1 MTTQDNSNI
10 NIISMSDIKT
20 AYEWCVEYNIRPL
33 DLNEWLG
40 GYFYY
45 SNEVSFF
52 EELITRGKFLESIS
66 KCTVKPNSQ
75 PRKTEP
81 YLEYRMYGLVPY
93 NISSIQSSIQYG
105 HAVQE
110 YNNLMIDGKSD
121 MSSVIFD
128 SKIIESNIV
137 SYNKWR
143 KHDKTF
149 IILNGGTT
157 NESVGDKWYGSI
169 QQYRNTLYE
178 NSILFSEF
186 YEPDLNDTLTAVVF
200 LVDER
205 VFNKTMYP
213 NFEKETLPWS
223 KTKPSEKKLKE
234 LEERN
239 AINYENWVDKIG
251 GQKNVFLREFLSKFK
266 LAN

>member
-1 MTTQDNSNI
+1 MVE
-10 NIISMSDIKT
+10 IKT
-20 AYEWCVEYNIRPL
+20 PYEWCVEYNIRPL
-33 DLNEWLG
+33 DLNEWPQKWLG
-40 GYFYY
+40 SKEKHFY
-45 SNEVSFF
+45 EMPAVFK
-52 EELITRGKFLESIS
+52 EEFLEWIS

-75 PRKTEP
+75 PRKSEA

-93 NISSIQSSIQYG
+93 NISSIQSAIQYG

-110 YNNLMIDGKSD
+110 YNNLMLDGESN
-121 MSSVIFD
+121 MRNFNFGIELS
-128 SKIIESNIV
+128 ESNIIGFD
-137 SYNKWR
+137 KWR
-143 KHDKTF
+143 KIDKTF

-157 NESVGDKWYGSI
+157 NDSIDSSLYGSL
-169 QQYRNTLYE
+169 QKSRDTLYE
-178 NSILFSEF
+178 NGIFFSEF
-186 YEPDLNDTLTAVVF
+186 YEPDLNNALTAVVF

-223 KTKPSEKKLKE
+223 RTKPSENKLKE

-239 AINYENWVDKIG
+239 AINYEKWVEKIG
-251 GQKNVFLREFLSKFK
+251 GPKNAFLREFLSNFK

>member
-1 MTTQDNSNI
+1 MEET
-10 NIISMSDIKT
+10 KT
-20 AYEWCVEYNIRPL
+20 PYEWCVEYNIRPL
-33 DLNEWLG
+33 DLNEWPKEWCG
-40 GYFYY
+40 
-45 SNEVSFF
+45 SKERHFF
-52 EELITRGKFLESIS
+52 EVNFIDRGEFLEWIS

-75 PRKTEP
+75 PRKSEA

-93 NISSIQSSIQYG
+93 NISSIQSAIQYG
-105 HAVQE
+105 HALQE
-110 YNNLMIDGKSD
+110 YNNLLIDG
-121 MSSVIFD
+121 
-128 SKIIESNIV
+128 ESNMQ
-137 SYNKWR
+137 SANFERELLASNLAGFNKWR
-143 KHDKTF
+143 KQDKTF

-157 NESVGDKWYGSI
+157 NDTIGDKWYGSL
-169 QQYRNTLYE
+169 QKHRNTLYE
-178 NSILFSEF
+178 NDVLFGEF
-186 YEPDLNDTLTAVVF
+186 YEPDLNNALTAVVF

-239 AINYENWVDKIG
+239 AINYEKWVEKIG
-251 GQKNVFLREFLSKFK
+251 GPKNAFLREFLSNFK